1 MGLTIGALIDR
12 AAAADPAKVALV
24 GDRVRLTR
32 AELRERVN
40 RLAAGLL
47 RLGIQKGDAVLLQ
60 LPNWA
65 EFVYS
70 YFALQ
75 KIGAAPV
82 LLISGYRRAEVDH
95 LCRLTEATAWIVPQS
110 YRKMDYPSWIGAVRE
125 SNPSLKH
132 VISVRGRDGDAN
144 FTARLED
151 LMARIPD
158 AAAENEIAACRPQ
171 PTDPSTR
178 APAMAGGSR
187 SGLRPTGV
195 LEGAPGLPVGLHIAH
210 ILPSGGTTGLPKAIP
225 RTHED
230 YLCNVKFLHD
240 AGEMSNDDVCLLAVP
255 VGHNLALLNVVG
267 AALVG
272 YKIVLLDST
281 RPEDLCRTIEAER
294 VTYFPTVPSLLK
306 RILEFEKLDD
316 YDLRSLKKISAGGE
330 ATTPDLVER
339 VRQRL
344 QANYI
349 TEFGM
354 SEGPLCRTRLND
366 DLKTVC
372 GSVGKPICPDDEF
385 RILDDAGRAL
395 PPETDGELAAR
406 GPGIFAGYLKNPE
419 ENQRAFTTDGFFR
432 TGDLARFDRSGN
444 VTITGRIKDVIN
456 RGGEKISPA
465 QVEKLLLAHT
475 DIADAAVIGM
485 PDRATGE
492 RVCAY
497 VRPAVG
503 KKPTPAEII
512 AFMTANG
519 ASKLLIPERFEFVNV
534 LPLTEAGK
542 HDKKV
547 LREDIKRK
555 LGQPESGAPSPFP
568 ASG

>member
-1 MGLTIGALIDR
+1 MGSTIGALIDR
-12 AAAADPAKVALV
+12 AAAADPARVALV

-32 AELRERVN
+32 AELRDYVN
-40 RLAAGLL
+40 SLAAGLL
-47 RLGIQKGDAVLLQ
+47 GLGVQKGDAVLLQ

-65 EFVYS
+65 EFAYS

-82 LLISGYRRAEVDH
+82 LLISGYRQVEVDH
-95 LCRLTEATAWIVPQS
+95 LCRLTEATAWIVPQA
-110 YRKMDYPSWIGAVRE
+110 YRQMDYPSWIGAVRE
-125 SNPSLKH
+125 ANPQLRH
-132 VISVRGRDGDAN
+132 IISVRAQDEDAN

-151 LMARIPD
+151 LMASASD
-158 AAAENEIAACRPQ
+158 ANAESQIAARSPK
-171 PTDPSTR
+171 PTD
-178 APAMAGGSR
+178 
-187 SGLRPTGV
+187 V
-195 LEGAPGLPVGLHIAH
+195 AH

-272 YKIVLLDST
+272 YEIVLLDST

-316 YDLRSLKKISAGGE
+316 YDLHSLRKISAGGE
-330 ATTPDLVER
+330 PTPPDLVER

-344 QANYI
+344 HAAYI

-354 SEGPLCRTRLND
+354 SEGPLCRTRLD
-366 DLKTVC
+366 ADVKTVC

-465 QVEKLLLAHT
+465 QVEKLLLAHP

-485 PDRATGE
+485 PDRALGE

-497 VRPAVG
+497 LRLAVG
-503 KKPTPAEII
+503 KTPTPDEIA
-512 AFMTANG
+512 AFMTAKG
-519 ASKLLIPERFEFVNV
+519 ASKLLIPERFEFVDV

-542 HDKKV
+542 HDKKA

-555 LGQPESGAPSPFP
+555 LEQEEQRE
-568 ASG
+568 